1 MDTHT
6 KNLRQAIGLAATAT
20 LLIVSAR
27 DVCASDKQW
36 RMPKTDSG
44 QPDLQGY
51 WDFGT
56 TTALQRP
63 KDLGEK
69 RTYTDEEA
77 QAVRNKTRANNLKM
91 DASVD
96 LSVGAPKAGD
106 AVGQEAD
113 MASFERRDDL
123 TRIDGEYR
131 TSLVVD
137 PPNGR
142 IPVQTSYVDFHAQRA
157 ARGLSVYDGPDTMD
171 APTRCL
177 AGPGVPTLYPY
188 PWNANLQIVQNK
200 SYVMLSA
207 EAFPDARIVRL
218 DSTHA
223 NGIQF
228 WMGDSV
234 GRWEG
239 STLVVHTTQF
249 RPEQSYAFMMKA
261 SEEFELT
268 ERFTLISQNE
278 ILYRYTVVDPKA
290 YSAPFTA
297 ERILKRLRPEVRIY
311 EVACHEGN
319 YSLGGILSGTRKQE
333 QDASTR
339 K

>member
-1 MDTHT
+1 MDTHA
-6 KNLRQAIGLAATAT
+6 NLYQTIVLTSVAT
-20 LLIVSAR
+20 LLILSAR
-27 DVCASDKQW
+27 DVGAADKQW
-36 RMPKTDSG
+36 RMPKTESG
-44 QPDLQGY
+44 QPNLQGY

-56 TTALQRP
+56 TTAMQRP

-91 DASVD
+91 DAPVD
-96 LSVGAPKAGD
+96 LSVGAAKAGD

-113 MASFERRDDL
+113 VMSFDRRDDL
-123 TRIDGEYR
+123 TRINGEYR

-142 IPVQTSYVDFHAQRA
+142 IPVQAGYVDYNGQRA
-157 ARGLSVYDGPDTMD
+157 ARGFSSNDGPDTMET
-171 APTRCL
+171 PTRCL

-188 PWNANLQIVQNK
+188 PWNANLQIVQSK
-200 SYVMLSA
+200 DHVMLSA
-207 EAFPDARIVRL
+207 EAYPDARIVRL
-218 DSTHA
+218 NSTHGQ
-223 NGIQF
+223 GIRL

-234 GRWEG
+234 GHWEG
-239 STLVVHTTQF
+239 VTLVVHTTQF

-278 ILYRYTVVDPKA
+278 ILYRYTVIDPKA

-297 ERILKRLRPEVRIY
+297 ERILKRLRPEVRVY

-319 YSLGGILSGTRKQE
+319 YSLSGILAGTRKQE
-333 QDASTR
+333 QDD
-339 K
+339 KNKQ